1 MSDYLVEKSQADII
15 KEGEERFRL
24 ALDSVGDGAV
34 GLEHPYGTGLALC
47 ANVA

>member
-1 MSDYLVEKSQADII
+1 MSDYLVEKSQADIN

-34 GLEHPYGTGLALC
+34 PAAAEPARPP
-47 ANVA
+47 